1 MQFGVLGTKKIGD
14 LGENAERIV
23 SKVEK
28 KRVFYNMKP
37 LEAFEVPSKENTTQT
52 LIARVSFWIRLRTTS
67 PFLIA
72 A

>member
-37 LEAFEVPSKENTTQT
+37 LEAFEVPSTENTTQT

>member
-14 LGENAERIV
+14 LGENAERSV